1 MLPSLE
7 CLVNFWTLSNY
18 DFLKKSQLV
27 TFVSSLSIDP
37 TFLESSKSTLKTMN
51 LFPNS
56 SSTPT
61 FPQATKI
68 RLNRRKE
75 ENMITL
81 FPGVEE
87 LYVYDACKDK
97 VLKTIGELFVVR
109 NDWQIKLRS
118 VVWKKADGFTPEDV
132 DTLKAEECF
141 PALKKDLKR
150 YLKVTATHAGELKWE
165 AIDRNAMKDVW
176 WSHFELDQFFD

>member
-7 CLVNFWTLSNY
+7 CSVNFWTLSNN

-27 TFVSSLSIDP
+27 LFVSSMSIDP
-37 TFLESSKSTLKTMN
+37 TILEASKSTLKTIY

-68 RLNRRKE
+68 SFTRKNE
-75 ENMITL
+75 ENIIGL
-81 FPGVEE
+81 FPSVEE
-87 LYVYDACKDK
+87 LFVDDYCKDK
-97 VLKTIGELFVVR
+97 VMKTIGDLFVVR

-118 VVWKKADGFTPEDV
+118 VVWQKKDRFTSEDV
-132 DTLKAEECF
+132 ETLKAHECF
-141 PALKKDLKR
+141 PALKKDLNY
-150 YLKVTATHAGELKWE
+150 YLKVTATDAGELKWE
-165 AIDRNAMKDVW
+165 AIDWKAMVDVG
-176 WSHFELDQFFD
+176 WSHWELDQFFD